1 MKCNS
6 EESATAKKCN
16 SEDMLQS
23 AIFNR
28 GLTSMIAYRNV
39 KCNSEEV
46 FQGVNTHSI
55 QLRSS
60 VHNSLHPGGCFFGK
74 HFVIFRYRMVVG
86 QRGCV

>member
-6 EESATAKKCN
+6 EESAIAKKCN

-28 GLTSMIAYRNV
+28 GLASMIAYRNV

-46 FQGVNTHSI
+46 FQGVNAHCI
-55 QLRSS
+55 
-60 VHNSLHPGGCFFGK
+60 
-74 HFVIFRYRMVVG
+74 
-86 QRGCV
+86 